1 MMKRIAGFQWD
12 DGNWPKCAKH
22 GVSMQEIEHVL
33 ASRPFVLPD
42 RTGGAAETRYNAVG
56 QNAEGRYLFI
66 VYTLR
71 QQGEDTLLRP
81 ISARY
86 MHDKEIRNYERQKGT

>member
-33 ASRPFVLPD
+33 TSRPFVLPD

-86 MHDKEIRNYERQKGT
+86 MHDKEIRNYERQKRT